1 MSMRTVTMAVCAV
14 DLAAC
19 VIIAFASLYPGS
31 DAATRGL
38 DQAAGV
44 FVTALFLVTA
54 IPGFALAWFRRAPV
68 TGLMLALAFP
78 AGFVVAFV
86 AAVMAFAQAG

>member
-1 MSMRTVTMAVCAV
+1 MAVCAV
-14 DLAAC
+14 DIAAW
-19 VIIAFASLYPGS
+19 VIIASTSFYSGS

-44 FVTALFLVTA
+44 FATALFLVTA
-54 IPGFALAWFRRAPV
+54 VPGFALAWFRRAPV
-68 TGLMLALAFP
+68 TALMLALAFP

-86 AAVMAFAQAG
+86 AAIMAFAQAG